1 VNTNRTVVFGV
12 LAGVAALL
20 TLHFFGQWQQWNSGL
35 GILARSVSNQANDD
49 AEAALVAT
57 VVCLAGTF
65 ALTVSAIRAHGQ
77 ASQPKGPRA
86 SSIPTRSRGLSAD
99 QSPPVQ
105 AQGWYADPWG
115 DGLRWW
121 DGRRWTGSTA
131 GLGRR

>member
-35 GILARSVSNQANDD
+35 GILARSVSKQANDD
-49 AEAALVAT
+49 AEGALVAT
-57 VVCLAGTF
+57 VVCLAGTI
-65 ALTVSAIRAHGQ
+65 ALTVAAIRAHGRTP
-77 ASQPKGPRA
+77 QPKRP
-86 SSIPTRSRGLSAD
+86 SIPYAPTRSRWSSAD
-99 QSPPVQ
+99 HAPPAQ

-121 DGRRWTGSTA
+121 DGQRWTGSTA